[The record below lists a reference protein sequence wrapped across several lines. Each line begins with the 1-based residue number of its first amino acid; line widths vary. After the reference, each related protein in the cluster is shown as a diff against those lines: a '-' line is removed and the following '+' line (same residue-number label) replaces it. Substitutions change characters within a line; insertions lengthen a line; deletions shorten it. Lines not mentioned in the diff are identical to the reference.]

1 MELRVPSVHEGLGI
15 GKFVV
20 KSGTAERGVNR
31 RHRDE
36 IRKVSWAVQGFEYQ
50 AAGH

>member
-1 MELRVPSVHEGLGI
+1 MELRDPSMNEGLGI
-15 GKFVV
+15 GKFMV
-20 KSGTAERGVNR
+20 KSGTTARGVSR
-31 RHRDE
+31 RLRDE